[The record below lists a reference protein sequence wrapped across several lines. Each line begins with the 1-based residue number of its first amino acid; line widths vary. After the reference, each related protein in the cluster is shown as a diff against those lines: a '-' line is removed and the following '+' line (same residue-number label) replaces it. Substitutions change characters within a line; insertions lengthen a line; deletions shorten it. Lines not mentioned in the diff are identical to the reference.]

1 MIYLT
6 QGERVKYLR
15 DNLGMTLERFG
26 NPLGVRKT
34 TISRIEKGERNL
46 TNQMLAAIC
55 KQYSVNEKWLLTG
68 EGDIYKKPS
77 DEIGYYVEELLEYEG
92 SGNPF
97 YDIIIEMMKEY
108 QELDENSKTV
118 IKNYFKKIGEGLH
131 KKED

>member
-1 MIYLT
+1 MT
-6 QGERVKYLR
+6 QGERIKILR
-15 DNLGMTLERFG
+15 KNMGMTLDEFSK
-26 NPLGVRKT
+26 PLGVCKSA
-34 TISRIEKGERNL
+34 ISKIELGRNKL
-46 TNQMLAAIC
+46 ASQMAATIC

-68 EGDIYKKPS
+68 EGDMYKKPS
-77 DEIGYYVEELLEYEG
+77 DEVGYYVEELLEYEG

>member
-1 MIYLT
+1 MKNG
-6 QGERVKYLR
+6 GEW
-15 DNLGMTLERFG
+15 
-26 NPLGVRKT
+26 
-34 TISRIEKGERNL
+34 I
-46 TNQMLAAIC
+46 
-55 KQYSVNEKWLLTG
+55 
-68 EGDIYKKPS
+68 GDIYKKPS

>member
-1 MIYLT
+1 MT

-55 KQYSVNEKWLLTG
+55 KQYSVNEKWR
-68 EGDIYKKPS
+68 
-77 DEIGYYVEELLEYEG
+77 
-92 SGNPF
+92 
-97 YDIIIEMMKEY
+97 
-108 QELDENSKTV
+108 
-118 IKNYFKKIGEGLH
+118 
-131 KKED
+131 